1 MTQNESIIESPPT
14 LDTGESES
22 LLIPVNVANT
32 SPGNESEAEPVYR
45 ANVLFV
51 DDEANIL
58 RSLARLFRG
67 KDLKILIAES
77 GEAGLKVLSEE
88 KIDLIVSDMRMPNM
102 DGAQFL
108 SKVYERWPDT
118 ERILLTG
125 YADISATVGAINQGR
140 ISRYIAKPWVDE
152 EIIGAVENG
161 LKRRNLELEK
171 RGLEDQI
178 NQQNEE
184 LAKLNISLEQKV
196 EQRSKEINAANE
208 RLKNN
213 YVTSIKVFSNL
224 IDLRGGAL
232 SGHSR
237 RVGEVAVKIGT
248 AMKLPRP
255 VLQELLLGSLL
266 HDVGKIGFTDDILGK
281 PLAQMN
287 IEETKLHQSHTKNG
301 QEALEALGDMEKV
314 SLIVRSH
321 HEMWDG
327 SGYPDN
333 LSGERIPLTARIVCV
348 ANDYDGL
355 QSGTLTVTR
364 LKPEAAVKM
373 IQLGSGKRYDPVVV
387 RAFERVVFGDELGKN
402 EQLVTP
408 EELKIGNVLSRDL
421 FSSDGALLA
430 VAQTKLADEE
440 TIKRLQDYK
449 NHDNSPLRIVI
460 QNEPNQ

>member
-1 MTQNESIIESPPT
+1 MTQEKTQSLSDPVVET
-14 LDTGESES
+14 ES
-22 LLIPVNVANT
+22 LLIPLSAVVA
-32 SPGNESEAEPVYR
+32 PPVEVVVEAEPVYR
-45 ANVLFV
+45 ATVLFV

-67 KDLKILIAES
+67 RDLKILMAES
-77 GEAGLKVLSEE
+77 GDAGLKILADE
-88 KIDLIVSDMRMPNM
+88 KVDLIVSDMRMPNM

-108 SKVYERWPDT
+108 SKVYERYPDT
-118 ERILLTG
+118 QRILLTG
-125 YADISATVGAINQGR
+125 YADMTATVGAINQGR
-140 ISRYIAKPWVDE
+140 ISRYIAKPWVDD
-152 EIIGAVENG
+152 EIIGAVENA
-161 LKRRNLELEK
+161 LKLKQLEKERNELEQ
-171 RGLEDQI
+171 QI
-178 NQQNEE
+178 ASQNME
-184 LAKLNISLEQKV
+184 LAEFNTVLEQKV
-196 EQRSKEINAANE
+196 EQRAKEINSANE

-224 IDLRGGAL
+224 IELRGGAL

-237 RVGEVAVKIGT
+237 RVAEVAVKIGT

-266 HDVGKIGFTDDILGK
+266 HDVGKIGFQDDILSK

-287 IEETKLHQSHTKNG
+287 IEETNQHRSHTKYG

-348 ANDYDGL
+348 ANDFDGL
-355 QSGTLTVTR
+355 QSGTMTVTR
-364 LKPEAAVKM
+364 LKAEAAVKM
-373 IQLGSGKRYDPVVV
+373 IQIGSGKRYDPMVV
-387 RAFERVVFGDELGKN
+387 RAFERVIFGDELGQN
-402 EQLVTP
+402 EAIVTAS
-408 EELKIGNVLSRDL
+408 ELKVGTILSRDL

-430 VAQTKLADEE
+430 VANTKIADEQV
-440 TIKRLQDYK
+440 LQRIQTFK
-449 NHDNSPLRIVI
+449 NPDNSPLKIYVKKETS
-460 QNEPNQ
+460 Q